1 MASHVFFAML
11 SRMKYICRWGLMRS
25 THAESIAE
33 HSHETAVLAHAL
45 ALIENTYF
53 GGHVNADR
61 AAVMALY
68 HDSTEVLTGDLPTP
82 VKYHHPALRAAYG
95 EVEHEAAD
103 RLRRMLPPELA
114 PALDP
119 LVREQGDERAFV
131 KAADK
136 LSALIKCIEERR
148 MGNCDFI
155 SAEKTLRASVK
166 ALHMPSVDYFLTHFL
181 PAYALTLDEQ
191 QAQSAEK

>member
-11 SRMKYICRWGLMRS
+11 SRMKYIHRWGLMRS
-25 THAESIAE
+25 TRTESIGE

-45 ALIENTYF
+45 AVIENTCF
-53 GGHVNADR
+53 GGQIDADH

-82 VKYHHPALRAAYG
+82 VKYHHPALRSAYA
-95 EVEHEAAD
+95 EVEREAAD
-103 RLRRMLPPELA
+103 RLMRMLPPELT
-114 PALDP
+114 PAFDP
-119 LVREQGDERAFV
+119 LVREEGAERAVV

-155 SAEKTLRASVK
+155 SAEKTLRASVES
-166 ALHMPSVDYFLTHFL
+166 LHMKSVDYFLTHFL
-181 PAYALTLDEQ
+181 PAYSLTLDEQ
-191 QAQSAEK
+191 QEGS